1 MTQKTPPQYV
11 TPAPNQGPPPPAP
24 RILALPNALP
34 NDLLH
39 HTAYADPLYAQ
50 AADKEPLAIKHP
62 LLARKYG
69 IIRGNTHLQLR
80 ASDNTWQ
87 PPTPTLSEAPPWSAP
102 AADDRAPPAPAVP
115 SAPSKEEED
124 DAPDLG
130 SVNDLDLARIR
141 EMMWADMLNNPEQR
155 QLIEKRLAPLDKGA
169 AIRDMLTGK
178 MVQQRVPIVPDVFE
192 PVYSQLPFW
201 VEQKLQERMVRLLGN
216 LDTNKP
222 HIGDRYAF
230 WGLVCSIV
238 ELGGKPLGTVY
249 SADLKDLD
257 DAKFRA
263 KEQVLVGLPVELI
276 ASLGVHYMYFSIR
289 MRSLFQLQDI
299 KNG

>member
-1 MTQKTPPQYV
+1 MTQKTPPQYN
-11 TPAPNQGPPPPAP
+11 PPPPPAAPPSPPP
-24 RILALPNALP
+24 RMMGLPNALP
-34 NDLLH
+34 TDILH
-39 HTAYADPLYAQ
+39 HSAFADPLYTQ
-50 AADKEPLAIKHP
+50 AADKEPQAIKHA

-69 IIRGNTHLQLR
+69 IMRGNTHLQLR
-80 ASDNTWQ
+80 ASDSTWQ
-87 PPTPTLSEAPPWSAP
+87 PVAALPEVPPWSTP
-102 AADDRAPPAPAVP
+102 SPEPTPAPADP
-115 SAPSKEEED
+115 APAPSKVEED
-124 DAPDLG
+124 EGSDLG

-155 QLIEKRLAPLDKGA
+155 QMIEKRLAPLDKGA
-169 AIRDMLTGK
+169 VIRDMLTGK
-178 MVQQRVPIVPDVFE
+178 MVQQRVPIVPEVFE

-201 VEQKLQERMVRLLGN
+201 VEQKLQERIVRTLGN

-230 WGLVCSIV
+230 WGLVCSVV

-249 SADLKDLD
+249 TADLRDLD

-263 KEQVLVGLPVELI
+263 KEQVLLGLPVELI